1 MPIWPMPKKYTRGE
15 TTLVVDVYDFH
26 FVPNVE
32 HPDILRAIERYTKL
46 MFGDNK
52 AAIAPPTALREV
64 QIDIKD
70 YDVVL
75 NVGFWPCFQVVRS
88 G

>member
-1 MPIWPMPKKYTRGE
+1 MPIWPMPKEYTRGE
-15 TTLVVDVYDFH
+15 TTLPVDVYNFH

-32 HPDILRAIERYTKL
+32 HPDILRAIDRYTKL
-46 MFGDNK
+46 IFGDNK
-52 AAIAPPTALREV
+52 AAIVPSAALREV

-75 NVGFWPCFQVVRS
+75 NVSFQPPFEVVWC